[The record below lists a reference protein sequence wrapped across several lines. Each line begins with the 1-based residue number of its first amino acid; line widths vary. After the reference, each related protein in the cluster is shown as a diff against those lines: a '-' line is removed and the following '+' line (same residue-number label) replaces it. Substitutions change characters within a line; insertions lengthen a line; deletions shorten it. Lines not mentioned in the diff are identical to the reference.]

1 MNEAQKKTRRKKT
14 KKNEAKNKPKTN
26 QFKMKQIYRDNEQPN
41 TEYT

>member
-1 MNEAQKKTRRKKT
+1 MRHRKRQEEKKQ